1 MCCVLFLE
9 QHPRLNL
16 VTKLLRML
24 TSGQQLRL
32 RGTLRKGLRIQ
43 ASQRVGPL
51 KHLMSTT
58 LFSKAA
64 SLPTLE
70 VGSNLSRGGELQTDT
85 KTLANW

>member
-32 RGTLRKGLRIQ
+32 RGSLRKGLSIQ
-43 ASQRVGPL
+43 ASQRL
-51 KHLMSTT
+51 AHL
-58 LFSKAA
+58 A
-64 SLPTLE
+64 SDAHNPAFKSCE
-70 VGSNLSRGGELQTDT
+70 FANFGSRIEIKSWRVATDRH
-85 KTLANW
+85 KDAS